1 MADNGKRK
9 SDHLQGGL
17 AAKKAKK
24 QWQVPKKNLS
34 IPTINPGDAGIW
46 ATCDMH
52 KEGLCTVELKNF
64 FNQYADLIYGDA
76 ITHGTTVQEQ
86 NLDVGDDIE
95 AEINKEVQGMQSS
108 KQEALF
114 VPVKIDVQCVLFFK
128 TREPV
133 EPVSFVQRICE
144 TASDDKATKRT
155 RFVKRLTPMTR
166 MGKATEKGLEEI
178 AKAVLGPVFHGGGTS
193 ALKFAIRPTIRNH
206 HTMKRDDIIKQVA
219 EKVGKPH
226 TVDLKHYDRLILVDV
241 YRSDPRVEM
250 TELDSRRLPPPGML
264 TAPVHVQTYP
274 YLQQYIS
281 STSVLGLQDLVQ
293 QTMLHP
299 SVEVA
304 RVEDRP
310 NHLHPISIIHLSNG
324 SCLTLKA
331 GPSPLALLL
340 RHERCMLDN
349 EALTLQV
356 LGRSSLPV
364 PRLLK
369 YDPTCSRLGSPFLL
383 TTFLPGACYAEL
395 QKRMP
400 AFQCAGIERQMR
412 LLNAAIGQ
420 YVPSANNSFGLVA
433 LAAANRGHRTWKE
446 AFTEMLESVLMDAE
460 DLLINLPYA
469 QLRDALFH
477 AGGALDDVREPSL
490 VVLGL
495 SDPRNILID
504 RQTNTVTGLL
514 DLGRALWGDWQMG
527 AVEEAAGSKGS
538 LYTIYHAVVA
548 IVKHHYR
555 RQTHDDEL
563 DARKSLTT
571 ALEQLAP
578 TEIR

>member
-9 SDHLQGGL
+9 SDHLQGRL

-34 IPTINPGDAGIW
+34 VPTINPGDAGIW

-241 YRSDPRVEM
+241 YR
-250 TELDSRRLPPPGML
+250 
-264 TAPVHVQTYP
+264 
-274 YLQQYIS
+274 
-281 STSVLGLQDLVQ
+281 
-293 QTMLHP
+293 
-299 SVEVA
+299 
-304 RVEDRP
+304 
-310 NHLHPISIIHLSNG
+310 
-324 SCLTLKA
+324 
-331 GPSPLALLL
+331 
-340 RHERCMLDN
+340 
-349 EALTLQV
+349 
-356 LGRSSLPV
+356 
-364 PRLLK
+364 
-369 YDPTCSRLGSPFLL
+369 
-383 TTFLPGACYAEL
+383 
-395 QKRMP
+395 
-400 AFQCAGIERQMR
+400 
-412 LLNAAIGQ
+412 
-420 YVPSANNSFGLVA
+420 
-433 LAAANRGHRTWKE
+433 
-446 AFTEMLESVLMDAE
+446 
-460 DLLINLPYA
+460 
-469 QLRDALFH
+469 
-477 AGGALDDVREPSL
+477 
-490 VVLGL
+490 
-495 SDPRNILID
+495 NILGMS
-504 RQTNTVTGLL
+504 VVG
-514 DLGRALWGDWQMG
+514 GDFEKLKRYNL
-527 AVEEAAGSKGS
+527 AE
-538 LYTIYHAVVA
+538 IY
-548 IVKHHYR
+548 
-555 RQTHDDEL
+555 EPMPP
-563 DARKSLTT
+563 KS
-571 ALEQLAP
+571 ES
-578 TEIR
+578 